1 MEIIIITKY
10 RFQKRETKTWILG
23 RWKEIRKEEIE
34 RGNQEGENK
43 STSVQHWG
51 PIEERITRKKVLSK
65 TINIAKSKM
74 KEQEMRSE
82 KGKWVLWKC

>member
-1 MEIIIITKY
+1 ME
-10 RFQKRETKTWILG
+10 RNQKR
-23 RWKEIRKEEIE
+23 RD
-34 RGNQEGENK
+34 RGNQEGVNK

-74 KEQEMRSE
+74 KE
-82 KGKWVLWKC
+82 